1 MLELLAE
8 GEGLLEGVEAW
19 RLRVSPLPGVRQLGP
34 LGWAQVGPPQRK
46 SDGGQVKSFWGPRGE
61 QREGLGILDQK
72 DGVEA
77 APAQPQLEGQPTA
90 LCALVCVTR
99 GPCTPAVSRLSFI
112 SLPQPQFTSGRG

>member
-46 SDGGQVKSFWGPRGE
+46 SDGSQVKSFWGPRGE

-77 APAQPQLEGQPTA
+77 APAQPQLEASPL
-90 LCALVCVTR
+90 LCVLLCV
-99 GPCTPAVSRLSFI
+99 
-112 SLPQPQFTSGRG
+112 